1 MTIIN
6 IYIYIYIV
14 KLNLQENEIERERER
29 ESTWVWVVRQWFRSM
44 SWFLA
49 VAEQSGFAHLSG
61 YLRASALADSK
72 YSNFR
77 FIRCDSSVIYI
88 IFCFYKSRYIS
99 SSLFDEHKYILLILL
114 QLDYKIFCLKL
125 RVRLVH
131 VFKNWK
137 LLFENFCENTCG
149 WKSMWKCVKC
159 CLKTKNCCL
168 KT

>member
-1 MTIIN
+1 MRVRSSIYITKVTIIN
-6 IYIYIYIV
+6 RYIV
-14 KLNLQENEIERERER
+14 KLNLQENEIESKRQRERER

-77 FIRCDSSVIYI
+77 FIRCDSSIIYI

-125 RVRLVH
+125 SSATIFFFL
-131 VFKNWK
+131 
-137 LLFENFCENTCG
+137 C
-149 WKSMWKCVKC
+149 
-159 CLKTKNCCL
+159 
-168 KT
+168 

>member
-6 IYIYIYIV
+6 RYIV
-14 KLNLQENEIERERER
+14 KLNLQDNEIESKRERERER

-49 VAEQSGFAHLSG
+49 VAEQSGFANLSG

-77 FIRCDSSVIYI
+77 FIRCDSSIIYI

-99 SSLFDEHKYILLILL
+99 SSLFDEHKYILLFLL

-125 RVRLVH
+125 SSATI
-131 VFKNWK
+131 FFFFAK
-137 LLFENFCENTCG
+137 LLQN
-149 WKSMWKCVKC
+149 WS
-159 CLKTKNCCL
+159 
-168 KT
+168 